1 MEMNRLLARLL
12 WGSGDAAAERFTY
25 EEAKRLANHPDPE
38 VRRSLA
44 RRPDVVPEIL
54 YFLTG
59 DPDPEVRRHI
69 AANTA
74 APRQADLKLAQDADA
89 EVRADLARKIAR
101 IAPGLSAAEQ
111 DKVRQAA
118 YDTLA
123 LLARDQLPMVRHV
136 LSEALKSEPGV
147 PPEVIGR
154 LARDIEIIVAAPVL
168 EFSPVLTDADL
179 TDIIRTSPVAGALSA
194 IARRANLAAP
204 VSDTIAASAD
214 VEAIAELLS
223 NESAQLREETL
234 DALVARARTL
244 PRLHEPLVRRPHL
257 PQGAARRL
265 ATFIAD
271 NLLTVLAARRD
282 LPSETVEAVRHAV
295 HERLAEAPPTTAAE
309 ERRRVEVEAEMDK
322 ARLLRDSGQLSDPLV
337 LEALAS
343 GHLTFVKAAL
353 AVRAD
358 LPVPVVLRILTS
370 ASAKAVTALAW
381 RAGFDMDA
389 TVMIQTRLAHIS
401 PDDALPGS
409 GRLFPLTEGEMKT
422 QIAVFESE

>member
-1 MEMNRLLARLL
+1 
-12 WGSGDAAAERFTY
+12 
-25 EEAKRLANHPDPE
+25 
-38 VRRSLA
+38 
-44 RRPDVVPEIL
+44 VPEIL

-69 AANTA
+69 AANAA
-74 APRQADLKLAQDADA
+74 APRQADFKLAHDADA

-101 IAPGLSAAEQ
+101 LAPGLSAAEQ
-111 DKVRQAA
+111 DKVRQTT

-123 LLARDQLPMVRHV
+123 LLAHDQLPTVRHV
-136 LSEALKSEPGV
+136 LAEALKNDPGV

-168 EFSPVLTDADL
+168 EFSPVLTDGDL
-179 TDIIRTSPVAGALSA
+179 MDIIRASPVAGALSA
-194 IARRANLAAP
+194 IARRANLGTGL
-204 VSDTIAASAD
+204 SDTIAASAD
-214 VEAIAELLS
+214 VEAIAALLS

-271 NLLTVLAARRD
+271 NLLAVLAARRD
-282 LPSETVEAVRHAV
+282 LPPETVEAVRHAV
-295 HERLAEAPPTTAAE
+295 HERLNETPPSPDAE
-309 ERRRVEVEAEMDK
+309 ERLCAEVEAEMDK
-322 ARLLRDSGQLSDPLV
+322 ARLLRDSGQLTDILV
-337 LEALAS
+337 LDALAAN
-343 GHLTFVKAAL
+343 HLTFAKAAL
-353 AVRAD
+353 SVRAD
-358 LPVPVVLRILTS
+358 LPVSVVVRILGS

-389 TVMIQTRLAHIS
+389 AMLIQTRLARIN
-401 PDDALPGS
+401 PDAALPGS
-409 GRLFPLTEGEMKT
+409 GRAFPLTEGEMNT
-422 QIAVFESE
+422 QIAVFCTE

>member
-12 WGSGDAAAERFTY
+12 WGSDESAGAQFTY

-44 RRPDVVPEIL
+44 RRTDIVPEIL

-69 AANTA
+69 AANAA
-74 APRQADLKLAQDADA
+74 APRQADLKLARDADA

-101 IAPGLSAAEQ
+101 LAPGLSTAEQ
-111 DKVRQAA
+111 DKVRQTT

-123 LLARDQLPMVRHV
+123 LLAHDQLPMVRHI

-154 LARDIEIIVAAPVL
+154 LARDIEVIVAAPVL
-168 EFSPVLTDADL
+168 EFSPVLTDDDL
-179 TDIIRTSPVAGALSA
+179 MDIIRTSPAAGALSA
-194 IARRANLAAP
+194 IARRANLTAP

-214 VEAIAELLS
+214 IEAIAELLS

-234 DALVARARTL
+234 DALVARARIL

-271 NLLTVLAARRD
+271 NLLTVLVARRD
-282 LPSETVEAVRHAV
+282 LPEETVEAVRHAV
-295 HERLAEAPPTTAAE
+295 HERLAETAPSSDAE
-309 ERRRVEVEAEMDK
+309 NRQLAEVEAELDK
-322 ARLLRDSGQLSDPLV
+322 AALLRDSGQLTD
-337 LEALAS
+337 ALILDAIAA
-343 GHLTFVKAAL
+343 GHVAFAKAAL
-353 AVRAD
+353 AIRSD
-358 LPVPVVLRILTS
+358 LAAAVVLRILAS

-389 TVMIQTRLAHIS
+389 AGTIQTRLARIN
-401 PDDALPGS
+401 PDAALPGS
-409 GRLFPLTEGEMKT
+409 GHAFPLTEGEMET
-422 QIAVFESE
+422 QIAVFASE